1 MRHRLISAL
10 GIALV
15 VLVVACSGG
24 DDDDGGGGDGGDGGE
39 AAVDDREAIEADV
52 RSAHDASDAARR
64 DSAAGPSANPELPAV
79 SDTHTGPALAEWVR
93 VTTRLQTLGMA
104 LRYPE
109 RSQRAASIDAVDL
122 DDDAAEAI
130 LEVCTVSD
138 GEVYLVSTG
147 QVVSS
152 GLRTTRTN
160 ETMVRQDE
168 TWRLSE
174 REVVAIED
182 GATCAD

>member
-10 GIALV
+10 AIALV
-15 VLVVACSGG
+15 ALTVACSGG
-24 DDDDGGGGDGGDGGE
+24 DDDDGE
-39 AAVDDREAIEADV
+39 PAANEGDDREAIEADV
-52 RSAHDASDAARR
+52 RSAHEASDAARR
-64 DSAAGPSANPELPAV
+64 DSAAGPSADPELPAL
-79 SDTHTGPALAEWVR
+79 SDTHTGAALAEWVR

-109 RSQRAASIDAVDL
+109 GSQRAVSIDAVDL
-122 DDDAAEAI
+122 DDDAAEAS

-168 TWRLSE
+168 NWRLSD
-174 REVVAIED
+174 REVVSIED
-182 GATCAD
+182 GATCTG

>member
-15 VLVVACSGG
+15 VIVVACSGG
-24 DDDDGGGGDGGDGGE
+24 DDDDGEGGDDGE
-39 AAVDDREAIEADV
+39 AAVNDGEAVEADV
-52 RSAHDASDAARR
+52 RSAHEASDAARR
-64 DSAAGPSANPELPAV
+64 DSAAGPSANPELPAL
-79 SDTHTGPALAEWVR
+79 SETHTGAALAEWVR

-109 RSQRAASIDAVDL
+109 GSQRAVSIDAVDL
-122 DDDAAEAI
+122 DDDAAEAS

-138 GEVYLVSTG
+138 GAVYLVTTG

-152 GLRTTRTN
+152 GLRTTRTT

-182 GATCAD
+182 GATC